1 MSDIP
6 KHYRT
11 SDNNSID
18 PFEAWKLLRGKNAA
32 LEYIGGTA
40 IKYLVRFDR
49 KGTPIEDL
57 KKALDCIQRMI
68 KLLEEE

>member
-1 MSDIP
+1 MPNIP
-6 KHYRT
+6 EHYRT
-11 SDNNSID
+11 ADDDSID

-57 KKALDCIQRMI
+57 KKAAECIQRMI

>member
-6 KHYRT
+6 EHYRT
-11 SDNNSID
+11 TDDDSLD
-18 PFEAWKLLRGKNAA
+18 PFEAWRRLRGKDAA

-49 KGTPIEDL
+49 KGTPVEDL
-57 KKALDCIQRMI
+57 KKASDCIQRMI
-68 KLLEEE
+68 QLLEEA